1 MKYQL
6 QKHLVQLNNRNKNYH
21 RSSINVRYL
30 KLALYKVHDKIKKF
44 NKHVIK
50 SRMKDKIYND
60 IAIKI
65 DNKHIIYGQH
75 HYHVIA
81 MLQNTLNKVQS

>member
-1 MKYQL
+1 
-6 QKHLVQLNNRNKNYH
+6 
-21 RSSINVRYL
+21 
-30 KLALYKVHDKIKKF
+30 
-44 NKHVIK
+44 
-50 SRMKDKIYND
+50 MKDNIIIQQ

-75 HYHVIA
+75 NFYVIV